1 MKRYLFI
8 LSVWLFTSF
17 DVGAQNLPVMETG
30 GQPMPDEWID
40 RDTGHRVMKLT
51 RREGR
56 NHSFYFH
63 NNPFVDDE
71 MVFIGG
77 RGRFAGNDN
86 IYQSGSDDLL
96 QLYAV
101 NLKTLAVRQLTNE
114 PFNVTSEVLCPATK
128 EYFYQHGDTV
138 YALHVKTLSKRIVTI
153 MPSHL
158 RGHFETVNADG
169 TLLAGKLE
177 CPEEIKILKEHP
189 KKGEFFKLIFEC
201 KAKRTI
207 FTIDTKTGVVDT
219 VYSENEWTNHMQF
232 SPTDPHLLMF
242 CHEGPW
248 HEVDRIW
255 TVDVVKRDAPR
266 LIHKRTMYR
275 EIAGHE
281 WWGPDGQHIFF
292 DLQKPRGETFFVGKT
307 NVYTGQEEQYE
318 LQRDEWS
325 VHFVTSWNQKVMAG
339 DGGASNSVARSP
351 NGHWIYLFEYGEG
364 KRLKTT
370 KLVNLKNHQ
379 YKLEPNVHFSPDDRW
394 IIFRANFEGVEN
406 VYAVSVEKEN

>member
-1 MKRYLFI
+1 MKIFLVTIIYLF
-8 LSVWLFTSF
+8 
-17 DVGAQNLPVMETG
+17 VGLTMSAQGIPTLETG

-40 RDTGHRVMKLT
+40 QDTGFRVFKLT
-51 RREGR
+51 RRSGT

-63 NNPFVDDE
+63 NQPFVGQE
-71 MVFIGG
+71 MMFLGSDAS
-77 RGRFAGNDN
+77 FAGNDN
-86 IYQSGSDDLL
+86 LYGAGREHRQ

-101 NLKTLAVRQLTNE
+101 NLQTLAIRQLTQE
-114 PFNVTSEVLCPATK
+114 PQGVHSEVICPKTH
-128 EYFYQHGDTV
+128 EYFFQHGDSVFVLNTDNSQKRLITV
-138 YALHVKTLSKRIVTI
+138 MKEG
-153 MPSHL
+153 L
-158 RGHFETVNADG
+158 RGSFETVNANG

-177 CPEEIKILKEHP
+177 CPEESMILKEHP
-189 KKGEFFKLIFEC
+189 QKGEFFRLLFEC

-207 FTIDTKTGVVDT
+207 FTIDTRTGVVDI

-248 HEVDRIW
+248 HELDRIW
-255 TVDVVKRDAPR
+255 TIDVVKRGQPR
-266 LIHKRTMYR
+266 LIHKRTVLR

-281 WWGPDGQHIFF
+281 WWGADGQHIYF

-307 NVYTGQEEQYE
+307 DVYTGKEVDYE

-325 VHFVTSWNQKVMAG
+325 VHFVTSWDQTFMAG

-351 NGHWIYLFEYGEG
+351 NGHWIYRFDID
-364 KRLKTT
+364 RHHLKST

-379 YKLEPNVHFSPDDRW
+379 YKLEPNIHFSPDDRY

-406 VYAVSVEKEN
+406 VYAVDLKRD